1 MKDKIHPKLQKV
13 KFVCSCGE
21 SGDYVCEA
29 FSTMVESTMKVDV
42 CSYCHPF
49 YTGKQRIV
57 DSGGRV
63 EKFMKKQKVAQD
75 AKEKKATKG
84 KKEEKVEEKK

>member
-1 MKDKIHPKLQKV
+1 MKDTIHPKLQKV

-21 SGDYVCEA
+21 SGDFVCEA
-29 FSTMVESTMKVDV
+29 YSTMAEATMKVDV

-57 DSGGRV
+57 DTGGRV
-63 EKFMKKQKVAQD
+63 EKFKKKQQAATD
-75 AKEKKATKG
+75 AKAKKAPK
-84 KKEEKVEEKK
+84 KKEEKEEETK